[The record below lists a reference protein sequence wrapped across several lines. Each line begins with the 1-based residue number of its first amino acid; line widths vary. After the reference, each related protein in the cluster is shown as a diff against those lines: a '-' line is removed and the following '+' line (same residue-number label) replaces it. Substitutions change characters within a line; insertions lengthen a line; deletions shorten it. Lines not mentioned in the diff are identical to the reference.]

1 MAIEQPEDD
10 RSGPPPGGGAGGRSD
25 VGWDSMREFDVGDL
39 DTVIHGRIRLGVMA
53 ALANLET
60 ATFNE
65 LKEALGATQGNLS
78 VHLRKLEEAGY
89 IQTERRL
96 KGKKTETKAWLTPA
110 GHRAFGRYLKAME
123 ALIRTS
129 EG

>member
-1 MAIEQPEDD
+1 MDNRI
-10 RSGPPPGGGAGGRSD
+10 RTVRGAGG
-25 VGWDSMREFDVGDL
+25 
-39 DTVIHGRIRLGVMA
+39 HGIGRKGAPAEPLR
-53 ALANLET
+53 
-60 ATFNE
+60 
-65 LKEALGATQGNLS
+65 ATQGNLS